1 MRFCSHHRLLRSI
14 FRSTSWCLA
23 SRSIGNGRILGYGEK
38 ESGADDRRGS
48 KSLGGSELSNEK
60 SKKSDF
66 DHCSSEKSDAN
77 ERIQEYQY
85 GEAEG
90 IPEGGPRRRH
100 PDDHRQINKKS
111 SDEYVRKLRW
121 EEGSGEEF
129 DIEETFAGFPLPGE
143 DFVRIEGSEDPSSNN
158 HDDCSA
164 DESFSARRSKVAS
177 KIFAILQQD
186 GAGFDARTALDEMQI
201 RVSGRLV
208 REVLIRI
215 SSSINGANKSR
226 CAKLAY
232 KFFVWCDLKDEFR
245 HSSTTYNMVM
255 KIFADCD
262 ELKAMWKLVD
272 QMTENGVA
280 TTARTFNILV
290 CACGEAG
297 MARKLVERFVKS
309 KAFNYRPFKHSFN
322 AILYSLLT
330 VHQYKL
336 IEWVYQQMLLDGHG
350 PDVLTYNVM
359 LCAKY
364 RLGKLD
370 QFHALLDEMGR
381 NGFSP
386 DLHTYNILLHVLG
399 KGDKPLAA
407 LNLLNYM
414 EDVGCQPRVLHF
426 TNLIDGLSRA
436 GNLDACKYFFD
447 EMPKKGCEPD
457 VVCYTVM
464 ITGFVVAGEL
474 QKAQKLFDEMLV
486 RGHLPNVFTY
496 NSMIRGLCSAGKFG
510 EARSVLGQME
520 SRGCDPNFVVYSTLV
535 RKLQNAGK
543 FAEANNVVGQMV
555 EKGRYAHLVSKF
567 KGYKMK

>member
-1 MRFCSHHRLLRSI
+1 M
-14 FRSTSWCLA
+14 
-23 SRSIGNGRILGYGEK
+23 
-38 ESGADDRRGS
+38 
-48 KSLGGSELSNEK
+48 SEE
-60 SKKSDF
+60 
-66 DHCSSEKSDAN
+66 
-77 ERIQEYQY
+77 I
-85 GEAEG
+85 
-90 IPEGGPRRRH
+90 
-100 PDDHRQINKKS
+100 
-111 SDEYVRKLRW
+111 SDELVRKLRW
-121 EEGSGEEF
+121 RDGSEEEL
-129 DIEETFAGFPLPGE
+129 DIGETFAGFPLPGE
-143 DFVRIEGSEDPSSNN
+143 NFMRREGSGDSSSSNQDN
-158 HDDCSA
+158 GSSG
-164 DESFSARRSKVAS
+164 ESFSASRSKVAS

-186 GAGFDARTALDEMQI
+186 GGGFDARAALDAMQI
-201 RVSGRLV
+201 KVSGRLV
-208 REVLIRI
+208 RDVLIRVSGSI
-215 SSSINGANKSR
+215 SGTNKSR

-232 KFFVWCDLKDEFR
+232 KFFVWCSLKDAFR

-272 QMTENGVA
+272 EMTGNGVA
-280 TTARTFNILV
+280 TTARTLNVLV
-290 CACGEAG
+290 SACGEAG
-297 MARKLVERFVKS
+297 MARKVVERFVKS
-309 KAFNYRPFKHSFN
+309 KTFSYRPFKHSFN

-330 VHQYKL
+330 VHHYKL

-386 DLHTYNILLHVLG
+386 DIHTYNILLHVLG

-407 LNLLNYM
+407 LDLLNYM
-414 EDVGCQPRVLHF
+414 EEVGCRPRVLHF

-447 EMPKKGCEPD
+447 EMTKKGCDPD
-457 VVCYTVM
+457 VVCYTAM

-474 QKAQKLFDEMLV
+474 QEAQELFDEMIV

-496 NSMIRGLCSAGKFG
+496 NSMIRGLCSAGKFA
-510 EARSVLGQME
+510 EACSVLRQME

-543 FAEANNVVGQMV
+543 FAEAHQVIGQMV
-555 EKGRYAHLVSKF
+555 EKGRYAHFVSKF
-567 KGYKMK
+567 KGYKVN